1 VAVDPHRRLAFTR
14 WSNTPAGIGRAAS
27 KQVFTRGLRPLHVL
41 ELEQVDVRRGGSL
54 LLEEI
59 DWTVQSGEHWVI
71 VGPNGSG
78 KTTLVRIASA
88 QLRPSDGV
96 VRVLGQQLGRFPL
109 AELRRRIGY
118 VDPLLAR
125 RFRVDQTARDVVE
138 TGAAGTILNI
148 EPADAVRV
156 RRQLELVGVGELA
169 DRRFAS
175 CSEGERARILLARAL
190 VADAALL
197 VLDEPTAG
205 LDVAGRLLFLHV
217 FGEAIASRPDLP
229 TVIVTHE
236 LDPLPPETTHVL
248 MLRAGRVLAQGERDT
263 TLTAENVAA
272 CFGLPLEA
280 ARRLG
285 R

>member
-1 VAVDPHRRLAFTR
+1 LDVLDLE
-14 WSNTPAGIGRAAS
+14 
-27 KQVFTRGLRPLHVL
+27 HVG
-41 ELEQVDVRRGGSL
+41 VRRGGNAI
-54 LLEEI
+54 LENV
-59 DWTVQSGEHWVI
+59 DWRVRRGEHWVV
-71 VGPNGSG
+71 VGPNGGG

-96 VRVLGQQLGRFPL
+96 VRVLGRQLGRYPL
-109 AELRRRIGY
+109 SELRRRIGY

-125 RFRVDQTARDVVE
+125 RFRFEQTARDVVE
-138 TGAAGTILNI
+138 TGLGGTILNVDRAD
-148 EPADAVRV
+148 EPRV
-156 RRQLELVGVGELA
+156 RRQLELVGAAELA

-217 FGEAIASRPDLP
+217 LGAAIASRPELS

-236 LDPLPPETTHVL
+236 LDALPPQTSHVL
-248 MLRAGRVLAQGERDT
+248 MLRCGRVLTRGERAE

-272 CFGLPLEA
+272 CFDLPLEA
-280 ARRLG
+280 ALQLHR
-285 R
+285 

>member
-1 VAVDPHRRLAFTR
+1 MR
-14 WSNTPAGIGRAAS
+14 
-27 KQVFTRGLRPLHVL
+27 
-41 ELEQVDVRRGGSL
+41 
-54 LLEEI
+54 
-59 DWTVQSGEHWVI
+59 SGEHWVV
-71 VGPNGSG
+71 VGPNGGG

-96 VRVLGQQLGRFPL
+96 VSVLGKQLGRYPL

-125 RFRVDQTARDVVE
+125 RFRVEQTALAVVE
-138 TGAAGTILNI
+138 TGAAGTVLNV
-148 EPADAVRV
+148 EPVDETHPRAL
-156 RRQLELVGVGELA
+156 LELVGAGELA
-169 DRRFAS
+169 DRRFVS

-190 VADAALL
+190 APDAALL

-217 FGEAIASRPDLP
+217 LAEAISSRPDLP

-236 LDPLPPETTHVL
+236 LEALPPETTHVL
-248 MLRAGRVLAQGERDT
+248 MLRAGRVLARGEREP

-272 CFGLPLEA
+272 CFELPLGV
-280 ARRLG
+280 ARRL
-285 R
+285 RL

>member
-1 VAVDPHRRLAFTR
+1 MSVLDLE
-14 WSNTPAGIGRAAS
+14 
-27 KQVFTRGLRPLHVL
+27 HVG
-41 ELEQVDVRRGGSL
+41 VRRGANPI
-54 LLEEI
+54 LENVN
-59 DWTVQSGEHWVI
+59 WTVGTGEHWVV

-88 QLRPSDGV
+88 QLRPSEGV
-96 VRVLGQQLGRFPL
+96 VRVLDRQLGRYPL

-125 RFRVDQTARDVVE
+125 RFRFEQTARDVVA
-138 TGAAGTILNI
+138 TGIAGTILNV
-148 EPADAVRV
+148 EPADERRV
-156 RRQLELVGVGELA
+156 RRQLGLVGAAHLS
-169 DRRFAS
+169 DQRFAS

-217 FGEAIASRPDLP
+217 LSEAIATRPDLP

-236 LDPLPPETTHVL
+236 LDSLPPQTTHVL
-248 MLRAGRVLAQGERDT
+248 MLRAGQVLTRGERAA

-272 CFGLPLEA
+272 CFDLPLEA
-280 ARRLG
+280 ARQLHR
-285 R
+285 

>member
-1 VAVDPHRRLAFTR
+1 MD
-14 WSNTPAGIGRAAS
+14 
-27 KQVFTRGLRPLHVL
+27 VL
-41 ELEQVDVRRGGSL
+41 ELEQVCVRRGGTV
-54 LLEEI
+54 LLEQI
-59 DWTVQSGEHWVI
+59 DWTVRSGEHWVV

-96 VRVLGQQLGRFPL
+96 VRVLGRRLGRYPL
-109 AELRRRIGY
+109 AQLRRQIGH

-125 RFRVDQTARDVVE
+125 RFHLEQTARDVVA
-138 TGAAGTILNI
+138 TGAAGTILNV
-148 EPADAVRV
+148 EPADGSHV
-156 RRQLELVGVGELA
+156 RRLLELVGAGDLA

-190 VADAALL
+190 VADAGLL

-217 FGEAIASRPDLP
+217 LGEAIASRPGLP

-236 LDPLPPETTHVL
+236 LDALPPDTTHVL
-248 MLRAGRVLAQGERDT
+248 MLCSGRVVARGEREA
-263 TLTAENVAA
+263 TLTAGNVAA
-272 CFGLPLEA
+272 CFDVPLEA
-280 ARRLG
+280 ARRLT

>member
-1 VAVDPHRRLAFTR
+1 LD
-14 WSNTPAGIGRAAS
+14 
-27 KQVFTRGLRPLHVL
+27 VL
-41 ELEQVDVRRGGSL
+41 DLEQVGVRRGGSL
-54 LLEEI
+54 LLEDV
-59 DWTVQSGEHWVI
+59 DWTVQRGEHWVL

-96 VRVLGQQLGRFPL
+96 VRLLGQQLGRYPV

-118 VDPLLAR
+118 LDPLLAR
-125 RFRVDQTARDVVE
+125 RFRVEQTARDVVE
-138 TGAAGTILNI
+138 TGAAGTILNV
-148 EPADAVRV
+148 EPADASRV

-217 FGEAIASRPDLP
+217 FGEAIASHPDVP

-236 LDPLPPETTHVL
+236 LDPLPPDTTHVL

-280 ARRLG
+280 ARRL
-285 R
+285 RR

>member
-1 VAVDPHRRLAFTR
+1 M
-14 WSNTPAGIGRAAS
+14 
-27 KQVFTRGLRPLHVL
+27 
-41 ELEQVDVRRGGSL
+41 RRGGNAI
-54 LLEEI
+54 LEKV
-59 DWTVQSGEHWVI
+59 DWTVRSGEHWVV

-88 QLRPSDGV
+88 QLRPSDGI
-96 VRVLGQQLGRFPL
+96 VRVLGRQLGRYPL

-125 RFRVDQTARDVVE
+125 RFRFEQTARDVVA
-138 TGAAGTILNI
+138 TGVGGTILNVD
-148 EPADAVRV
+148 PADELRV
-156 RRQLELVGVGELA
+156 HAQLELVGAAELA

-217 FGEAIASRPDLP
+217 LGEAITSRPELS
-229 TVIVTHE
+229 TAIVTHE
-236 LDPLPPETTHVL
+236 LDALPPRTTHVL
-248 MLRAGRVLAQGERDT
+248 MLRAGRVLSRGEQAA
-263 TLTAENVAA
+263 TLTAENVAT
-272 CFGLPLEA
+272 CFDLPLEA
-280 ARRLG
+280 ALQLQR
-285 R
+285 

>member
-1 VAVDPHRRLAFTR
+1 
-14 WSNTPAGIGRAAS
+14 
-27 KQVFTRGLRPLHVL
+27 
-41 ELEQVDVRRGGSL
+41 VR
-54 LLEEI
+54 
-59 DWTVQSGEHWVI
+59 SGEHWVV
-71 VGPNGSG
+71 VGPNGGG

-96 VRVLGQQLGRFPL
+96 VSVLGKQLGRYPL

-125 RFRVDQTARDVVE
+125 RFRVEQTALAVVE
-138 TGAAGTILNI
+138 TGAAGTVLNV
-148 EPADAVRV
+148 EPVDETHPRAL
-156 RRQLELVGVGELA
+156 LELVGAGELA
-169 DRRFAS
+169 DRRFVS

-190 VADAALL
+190 APDAALL

-217 FGEAIASRPDLP
+217 LAEAISSRPDLP

-236 LDPLPPETTHVL
+236 LEALPPETTHVL
-248 MLRAGRVLAQGERDT
+248 MLRAGRVLARGEREP

-272 CFGLPLEA
+272 CFELPLGA
-280 ARRLG
+280 ARRL
-285 R
+285 RL

>member
-1 VAVDPHRRLAFTR
+1 LEVL
-14 WSNTPAGIGRAAS
+14 
-27 KQVFTRGLRPLHVL
+27 VL
-41 ELEQVDVRRGGSL
+41 EHVALRRGGNSILQDVDWTVRRG
-54 LLEEI
+54 
-59 DWTVQSGEHWVI
+59 EHWMV

-96 VRVLGQQLGRFPL
+96 VRVLGRQLGRYPL
-109 AELRRRIGY
+109 AELRRRIGS

-125 RFRVDQTARDVVE
+125 RFHLDQTARDVVE
-138 TGAAGTILNI
+138 TGAAGTILNV
-148 EPADAVRV
+148 EPADGAHVS
-156 RRQLELVGVGELA
+156 RQLELVGVAELA
-169 DRRFAS
+169 DRRFSS

-217 FGEAIASRPDLP
+217 LHEAITSRPDLP

-236 LDPLPPETTHVL
+236 LDALPHETTHVL
-248 MLRAGRVLAQGERDT
+248 MLRSGRVQARGDLDA

-272 CFGLPLEA
+272 CFDIPLEA
-280 ARRLG
+280 ARRL
-285 R
+285 RR

>member
-1 VAVDPHRRLAFTR
+1 MR
-14 WSNTPAGIGRAAS
+14 
-27 KQVFTRGLRPLHVL
+27 
-41 ELEQVDVRRGGSL
+41 
-54 LLEEI
+54 
-59 DWTVQSGEHWVI
+59 SGEHWVV
-71 VGPNGSG
+71 VGPNGGG

-96 VRVLGQQLGRFPL
+96 VSVLGKQLGRYPL

-125 RFRVDQTARDVVE
+125 RFRVEQTALAVVE
-138 TGAAGTILNI
+138 TGAAGTVLNV
-148 EPADAVRV
+148 EPVDETHPRAL
-156 RRQLELVGVGELA
+156 LELVGAGELA
-169 DRRFAS
+169 DRRFVS

-190 VADAALL
+190 APDAALL

-217 FGEAIASRPDLP
+217 LAEAISSRPDLP

-236 LDPLPPETTHVL
+236 LEALPPETTHVL
-248 MLRAGRVLAQGERDT
+248 MLRAGRVLARGEREP

-272 CFGLPLEA
+272 CFELPLGA
-280 ARRLG
+280 ARRL
-285 R
+285 RL

>member
-1 VAVDPHRRLAFTR
+1 LWAKRLD
-14 WSNTPAGIGRAAS
+14 
-27 KQVFTRGLRPLHVL
+27 VLDLEHVG
-41 ELEQVDVRRGGSL
+41 VRRGGNPIL
-54 LLEEI
+54 HNV
-59 DWTVQSGEHWVI
+59 DWTVRSGEHWVV

-78 KTTLVRIASA
+78 KTTLLRIASA

-96 VRVLGQQLGRFPL
+96 VRVLGRQLGRYPL
-109 AELRRRIGY
+109 AELRREIGY

-125 RFRVDQTARDVVE
+125 RFRFEQTALDVAE
-138 TGAAGTILNI
+138 TGVGGTVLNV
-148 EPADAVRV
+148 EPADGSRV
-156 RRQLELVGVGELA
+156 RRQLELVGVAELA

-205 LDVAGRLLFLHV
+205 LDVAGRLRFLHV
-217 FGEAIASRPDLP
+217 LGEAIASRPGLP

-236 LDPLPPETTHVL
+236 LDALPPQTTHVL
-248 MLRAGRVLAQGERDT
+248 MLRAGGVLARGELAA

-272 CFGLPLEA
+272 CFDVPLEA
-280 ARRLG
+280 AHQLRR
-285 R
+285 

>member
-1 VAVDPHRRLAFTR
+1 MSVLDLE
-14 WSNTPAGIGRAAS
+14 
-27 KQVFTRGLRPLHVL
+27 HVG
-41 ELEQVDVRRGGSL
+41 VRRGGNPI
-54 LLEEI
+54 LENV
-59 DWTVQSGEHWVI
+59 DWTVRSGEHWVV
-71 VGPNGSG
+71 VGPNGGG

-88 QLRPSDGV
+88 QLRPSEGV
-96 VRVLGQQLGRFPL
+96 VRVLGQQLGRYPL

-125 RFRVDQTARDVVE
+125 RFRFEQTARDVVA
-138 TGAAGTILNI
+138 TGRGGTILNVD
-148 EPADAVRV
+148 PADEQRV
-156 RRQLELVGVGELA
+156 RRQLELVGAAQLA

-190 VADAALL
+190 AVDAALL

-217 FGEAIASRPDLP
+217 LSEAIVERPELP

-236 LDPLPPETTHVL
+236 LDALPPRTTHVL
-248 MLRAGRVLAQGERDT
+248 MLRAGRVLNGGDRAS

-272 CFGLPLEA
+272 CFDLPLEA
-280 ARRLG
+280 ARQLHR
-285 R
+285 

>member
-1 VAVDPHRRLAFTR
+1 MSDH
-14 WSNTPAGIGRAAS
+14 G
-27 KQVFTRGLRPLHVL
+27 PLEVLVL
-41 ELEQVDVRRGGSL
+41 EHVALRRGGNSIL
-54 LLEEI
+54 QDV
-59 DWTVQSGEHWVI
+59 DWTVRRGEHWVV

-96 VRVLGQQLGRFPL
+96 VRVLGRQLGRYPL
-109 AELRRRIGY
+109 AELRRRIGS

-125 RFRVDQTARDVVE
+125 RFHLDQTARDVVE
-138 TGAAGTILNI
+138 TGAAGTILNV
-148 EPADAVRV
+148 EPADGAHVS
-156 RRQLELVGVGELA
+156 RQLELVGVAELA
-169 DRRFAS
+169 DRRFSS

-217 FGEAIASRPDLP
+217 LHEAITSRPDLP

-236 LDPLPPETTHVL
+236 LDALPHETTHVL
-248 MLRAGRVLAQGERDT
+248 MLRSGRVQARGDLDA

-272 CFGLPLEA
+272 CFDIPLEA
-280 ARRLG
+280 ARGLR

>member
-1 VAVDPHRRLAFTR
+1 L
-14 WSNTPAGIGRAAS
+14 S
-27 KQVFTRGLRPLHVL
+27 VL
-41 ELEQVDVRRGGSL
+41 ELEHAGVRLGGSPI
-54 LLEEI
+54 LENV
-59 DWTVQSGEHWVI
+59 DWTVRSGEHWVV
-71 VGPNGSG
+71 VGPNGGG

-88 QLRPSDGV
+88 QLRPSEGV
-96 VRVLGQQLGRFPL
+96 VRVLGQQLGRYPL

-125 RFRVDQTARDVVE
+125 RFRFEQTARDVVE
-138 TGAAGTILNI
+138 TGVGGTILNV
-148 EPADAVRV
+148 EPADERRV
-156 RRQLELVGVGELA
+156 RRQLELVGAAQLA

-197 VLDEPTAG
+197 VLDEPIAG

-217 FGEAIASRPDLP
+217 LSEAIASRPELP

-236 LDPLPPETTHVL
+236 LDALPPQTTHVL
-248 MLRAGRVLAQGERDT
+248 MLRDGRVLTQGERAS

-272 CFGLPLEA
+272 CFDLPLEA
-280 ARRLG
+280 ARQLHR
-285 R
+285 